1 MANNVD
7 VNITIRSLGETVVKN
22 LTTQVVKA
30 KGAVSQLGAAVTEA
44 AGRFGNMASKAIVF
58 DTATRAVKSL
68 QGTVQRVAGAFD
80 SFEQAMR
87 KANTMADKGTEGYK
101 AMKAEIVE
109 LSKSIPMLREQL
121 AEGLYQ
127 AISNG
132 VPEADQKGFLEQ
144 SAKAA
149 VGGVADLGQTITVTS
164 TMIKNYGLAWSAA
177 GEIQDKIQMTAKNG
191 VTSFEQLAQALPRV
205 SGSASQL
212 GVQVDELMA
221 TFATATGVTGN
232 TSEVSTQLAAV
243 LNSLIKPS
251 SEATRAAAAMG
262 ISFDAASIKACG
274 GFQNFLIELDKSVQE
289 YAASS
294 GQLSQTIYGQLF
306 GSAEA
311 LRLLGSLTGEQKDT
325 FAANIAAMSNSA
337 GTIDAA
343 YEQMTAGAIPFGIVL
358 KNQVLAATDWI
369 AAMASMSAPVISW
382 IGGLG
387 EAIMAVSQLRIA
399 TAATAGVVKTF
410 GVAIKSTAA
419 WQAIVSAATK
429 TWTIAQAALNAV
441 MSLNPIGLVI
451 LAVTALVAAIVYAYN
466 NCEGFRNICD
476 KVWTAVKKV
485 ATAVWDFL
493 VRAFEQASKVIKT
506 AWEWVKNFFGI
517 ADDADATKAADQ
529 IDKQTKAT
537 EKLTD
542 ATERAGLKAKEA
554 IDWQKMSY
562 QQLGEAIERQ
572 KTKVAGLA
580 GTNAATAKS
589 EAALLRQMEARYKKL
604 GKDYNLDNNA
614 GGKQFDG
621 KTLIANAKSYKEL
634 SNSITYYREQLEK
647 TSPAQTDQIAR
658 LSRLIAE
665 TERSRDA
672 VAALYAQY
680 AQPAQLETLG
690 DIDRAIEYQRSL
702 RDTASAAQLANI
714 DREIKRLEQLKEAIE
729 DAAHTPVAVDQI
741 TTYRQLQDELSY
753 YERQLQVVTV
763 EQRAQIQLQIIELKK
778 LKQGWDDALSAMDVP
793 APISQ
798 LNTIDEL
805 DKAIS
810 AYAAQA
816 KKANVEEAAAITRT
830 IIALERKRDMLTSL
844 IDLPRMEAELA
855 SLDALTGKP
864 LKMRLEMIGLDQ
876 IKANIRQLQA
886 MLDDKINPLDAESRA
901 EVSRNIAAW
910 KLYENQLRRSNM
922 TATEV
927 WGGIRGVGNGVRSL
941 SDALRSNST
950 IWERLTGVVDSAIG
964 LYQSFVQ
971 IGQMVKVITDA
982 IGLSKKAE
990 AVATATSTTATAAGA
1005 ATSAATSAQ
1014 EVAAATAVTNAK
1026 IGEAAAK
1033 TMAAHA
1039 SIPWAGIAIAG
1050 GMVAA
1055 MTGIMLALPKF
1066 ANGGI
1071 AYGPTM
1077 GIFGEYAGA
1086 ANNPEVVAPLD
1097 KLKALIGTPDGAS
1110 RNYEFLI
1117 RSRNLVAVSEKEQRR
1132 RSRS

>member
-1 MANNVD
+1 MSNNVD
-7 VNITIRSLGETVVKN
+7 VNITIRTLGETVVKK

-30 KGAVSQLGAAVTEA
+30 KEAVTQLGASVSEA
-44 AGRFGNMASKAIVF
+44 AGRIGDMASKAIVF
-58 DTATRAVKSL
+58 DTATRAIRSL
-68 QGTVQRVAGAFD
+68 QGAVQGIAGGFD
-80 SFEQAMR
+80 SFEQSMR
-87 KANTMADKGTEGYK
+87 KANTMAGQGAAGYQI
-101 AMKAEIVE
+101 MKNEIRE
-109 LSKSIPMLREQL
+109 LSKSIPLLREQL

-132 VPEADQKGFLEQ
+132 VPEVDQKGFLEQ

-149 VGGVADLGQTITVTS
+149 VGGVADLGQTIGVTA
-164 TMIKNYGLAWSAA
+164 TIIKNYGREWYEA
-177 GEIQDKIQMTAKNG
+177 GEIQDKIQLTAKNG
-191 VTSFEQLAQALPRV
+191 VTSFELLAQSLPRV
-205 SGSASQL
+205 TGSAAQL
-212 GVQVDELMA
+212 GVEIDELMA

-325 FAANIAAMSNSA
+325 FAANIAAMNDSA

-343 YEQMTAGAIPFGIVL
+343 YEQMTAGAIPWTITL

-369 AAMASMSAPVISW
+369 AAIASMSAPAIEFV
-382 IGGLG
+382 GNAG
-387 EAIMAVSQLRIA
+387 EAIIALTQLKNVLGA
-399 TAATAGVVKTF
+399 SVGVVKAL
-410 GVAIKSTAA
+410 GVAIRTTAA
-419 WQAIVSAATK
+419 WQGVIAAATK

-441 MSLNPIGLVI
+441 LSLNPIGLVI
-451 LAVTALVAAIVYAYN
+451 IAVTALVAAVIYAYN
-466 NCEGFRNICD
+466 KCEAFRNICD
-476 KVWTAVKKV
+476 KVWAAIKV
-485 ATAVWDFL
+485 VASVVWDYL
-493 VRAFEQASKVIKT
+493 VKAFEKASEVIQT

-517 ADDADATKAADQ
+517 SDGDDAAKVAGQ
-529 IDKQTKAT
+529 IDRQTAST
-537 EKLTD
+537 EKLAG
-542 ATERAGLKAKEA
+542 ATEYAGLKAKES

-572 KTKVAGLA
+572 KAKVAGLA

-589 EAALLRQMEARYKKL
+589 EAELLHRMEARYKRL
-604 GKDYNLDNNA
+604 GKDYNLDNSGA
-614 GGKQFDG
+614 KEFDG
-621 KTLIANAKSYKEL
+621 KSLIANAKSYKEL
-634 SNSITYYREQLEK
+634 SNNITYYREQLEK
-647 TSPAQTDQIAR
+647 TSPAQADQIAR

-672 VAALYAQY
+672 IAALYVQY
-680 AQPAQLETLG
+680 SQPAQLETLG

-714 DREIKRLEQLKEAIE
+714 DKEIKRLEQLKESME
-729 DAAHTPVAVDQI
+729 DAAHAPVAIDQI
-741 TTYRQLQDELSY
+741 TSYRQLQDELSY

-763 EQRAQIQLQIIELKK
+763 DQRAQVQQQIVELKK
-778 LKQGWDDALSAMDVP
+778 LKQSWDDALSV
-793 APISQ
+793 APEPIAQ
-798 LNTIDEL
+798 LNTVDEL
-805 DKAIS
+805 DKAI
-810 AYAAQA
+810 ANYTALA
-816 KKANVEEAAAITRT
+816 KKASAEEATAITRT
-830 IIALERKRDMLTSL
+830 IIELERKRDMLTSL
-844 IDLPRMEAELA
+844 TELPRMEAEIA
-855 SLDALTGKP
+855 SLGSMAGKP
-864 LKMRLEMIGLDQ
+864 LKMRLELIGLEK
-876 IKANIRQLQA
+876 IKANIRQLQS
-886 MLDDKINPLDAESRA
+886 MLDDRINPLDDKARA
-901 EVSRNIAAW
+901 EVHANIEAW
-910 KLYENQLRRSNM
+910 KRYENQLQRSNM
-922 TATEV
+922 TAANV
-927 WGGIRGVGNGVRSL
+927 WGGIRGIGNGVRSL
-941 SDALRSNST
+941 SEALQSNST
-950 IWERLTGVVDSAIG
+950 IWDRLTAVVDTAIG
-964 LYQSFVQ
+964 LYQSFAQV
-971 IGQMVKVITDA
+971 GQVVKVITDA
-982 IGLSKKAE
+982 IGISKKTEAAE
-990 AVATATSTTATAAGA
+990 TTALTAATAAGA
-1005 ATSAATSAQ
+1005 AGSVAASAG

-1026 IGEAAAK
+1026 IEEAAAK
-1033 TMAAHA
+1033 TIAAHA

-1097 KLKALIGTPDGAS
+1097 KLKALIGTPDGKKTQ
-1110 RNYEFLI
+1110 NHEFLI
-1117 RSRNLVAVSEKEQRR
+1117 RAGNLVTVSEKERRR
-1132 RSRS
+1132 RSRT